1 MYKKT
6 RTRNPNFE
14 GSYWLTK
21 IFGTKWGSAP
31 KVVFEV
37 YLVDRV
43 CDSDRALDLY
53 VIDDGKFFGG
63 GRFGAALKFGTE
75 LAGCIIQTIIAVFAM
90 FGGFRARE

>member
-1 MYKKT
+1 VNLK
-6 RTRNPNFE
+6 
-14 GSYWLTK
+14 GSYAPTK

-43 CDSDRALDLY
+43 CDSDRAVDLY
-53 VIDDGKFFGG
+53 AIDNGKFFGE

-75 LAGCIIQTIIAVFAM
+75 LAG
-90 FGGFRARE
+90 